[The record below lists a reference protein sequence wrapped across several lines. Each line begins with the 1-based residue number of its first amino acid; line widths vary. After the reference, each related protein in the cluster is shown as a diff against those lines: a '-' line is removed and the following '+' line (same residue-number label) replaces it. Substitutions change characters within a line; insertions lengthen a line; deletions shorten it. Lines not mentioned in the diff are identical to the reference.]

1 MFHRNRSRYL
11 QIDLVGQSITRP
23 MQKQKKTNGR
33 TTRERRSDF
42 EHFGAHLL
50 WPLVHHLA
58 AVDLAP

>member
-11 QIDLVGQSITRP
+11 QIDLVITRP
-23 MQKQKKTNGR
+23 TQKQKKTNGR